1 MTKRLAFALA
11 GLLVA
16 VGACGP
22 DGGDDVPDCEAAL
35 LAGQL
40 VITEVMANPD
50 GDDAGNEWF
59 EIYNTTSDTLNLEG
73 LVLTASREDG
83 TSEDEHVM
91 TETAIGPGEY
101 FTLGGVLQEFA
112 PSHIDYGYGSDLGS
126 LLNSA
131 GKLSVKCDVV
141 VVDDL
146 IYEEMTDGVARGLD
160 GNIAPDYMANDT
172 LTNWCDA
179 TGEYDASGNRGSPGE
194 PNENCSIV
202 MMDECDDNGM
212 NRMIVDPVAGDL
224 VITELMPNPDAADD
238 ATGEWFEVMVTAS
251 ADIDLN
257 NLVAGRVTGTATES
271 FSDAACV
278 TASPGDYLLF
288 ARTTDTVT
296 NGGMDNV
303 DFTYGFSLVNSNGT
317 MFIGIGDSVL
327 DEITWTSSPSGA
339 SIQLDPDFAN
349 PADNDIEAFW
359 CDGATAYGDGDLGTP
374 GAANEE
380 CVIAVPT
387 VVSAVATSLTE
398 VIVTFDRD
406 ILDASITNVMAQ
418 FTFDNGL
425 TASAASVSG
434 PDVTLTTSMQTG
446 GVQYIV
452 TVADTVT
459 DLAGLGV
466 DPANNTATFSGYQ
479 TPAVVRI
486 NEIAASES
494 SGCDL
499 IELRVISAGTL
510 EGFEILERNV
520 SLLTFGALT
529 VAVDDLVIV
538 HLDGTDTANCNV
550 NDSAN
555 ETNAVDEQPVGS
567 FPNNFDTAYD
577 WYSTDT
583 GIVDTTNVITVLD
596 PVGTIVD
603 GVLYADAATGTAAA
617 GSETQAAILAG
628 EGEWQMVG
636 GGVPMNGFVDDDFR
650 MHAVLDSDAADS
662 MQRIDNTDD
671 NDKADWTAAN
681 VTATFGA
688 LNAGQ

>member
-1 MTKRLAFALA
+1 MALA
-11 GLLVA
+11 GTTMIL
-16 VGACGP
+16 GACGP
-22 DGGDDVPDCEAAL
+22 DGGDDVPECNAAL

-73 LVLTASREDG
+73 LVLTASKEDG
-83 TSEDEHVM
+83 TSEDEHTM

-131 GKLSVKCDVV
+131 GKISLKCDVV
-141 VVDDL
+141 VVDEI
-146 IYEEMTDGVARGLD
+146 IYEEMSDGVSRGLD
-160 GNIAPDYMANDT
+160 GNIAPDYMANDI

-179 TGEYDASGNRGSPGE
+179 TSEYDASGNQGSPGE

-202 MMDECDDNGM
+202 MMDECDDGGT

-224 VITELMPNPDAADD
+224 VINELMPNPDATDD
-238 ATGEWFEVMVTAS
+238 ATGEWFEVQVTS
-251 ADIDLN
+251 SGDIDLN

-271 FSDAACV
+271 FSAAECV

-317 MFIGIGDSVL
+317 MFIGVGDTVL
-327 DEITWTSSPSGA
+327 DEITWTSSPAGA
-339 SIQLDPDFAN
+339 SIALDPDFAT

-374 GAANEE
+374 GGANEE
-380 CVIAVPT
+380 CVITMPV
-387 VVSAVATSLTE
+387 VVSAVAASLTE
-398 VIVTFDRD
+398 VVVTFDRD
-406 ILDASITNVMAQ
+406 ILSSSITDAMTQ

-425 TASAASVSG
+425 TASAAAVDG
-434 PDVTLTTSMQTG
+434 AEVTLTTSTQTG
-446 GVQYIV
+446 GQLYTV
-452 TVADTVT
+452 TVANTVT

-466 DPANNTATFSGYQ
+466 DAANNTAVFGGYQ

-486 NEIAASES
+486 NEIAASEAN
-494 SGCDL
+494 GCDL

-510 EGFEILERNV
+510 EGFQILER
-520 SLLTFGALT
+520 STSILTFGPLT
-529 VAVDDLVIV
+529 VGVDDLVIV
-538 HLDGTDTANCNV
+538 HLDGTDTANCNM
-550 NDSAN
+550 NDSPN
-555 ETNAVDEQPVGS
+555 ESNAVDEQPVAS

-577 WYSTDT
+577 WYSADT
-583 GIVDTTNVITVLD
+583 GLIDTTNVITVLD
-596 PVGTIVD
+596 PIGTIMD
-603 GVLYADAATGTAAA
+603 GVLYADAPTGTAAA
-617 GSETQAAILAG
+617 DSETQAAVLAA

-636 GGVPMNGFVDDDFR
+636 GGVPAGGFVDDDFR
-650 MHAVLDSDAADS
+650 LHAVVDSDAADT

-671 NDKADWTAAN
+671 NDKADWTTVN
-681 VTATFGA
+681 LTATWGA
-688 LNAGQ
+688 LNVGQ